1 MHESRTAEELI
12 EEVSRHAKENGIA
25 KVTKIGVSLG
35 KESHIT
41 EEALNSWFD
50 LLKKNTIAEQAV
62 LEIELG
68 EGTSILLLSLE
79 GEEMPC
85 SQAESA

>member
-12 EEVSRHAKENGIA
+12 EEVSHHAKENGIA

-62 LEIELG
+62 LEIEPV
-68 EGTSILLLSLE
+68 EGSSILLLSLE
-79 GEEMPC
+79 GEETPC

>member
-1 MHESRTAEELI
+1 MHESHTAEELI
-12 EEVSRHAKENGIA
+12 EEVSHHARENGIA
-25 KVTKIGVSLG
+25 RVTKIWVSLG

-41 EEALNSWFD
+41 EEALSSWFD
-50 LLKKNTIAEQAV
+50 LLKKGTLAEQAV
-62 LEIELG
+62 LEIEAG
-68 EGTSILLLSLE
+68 EGSSILLLSLE

>member
-1 MHESRTAEELI
+1 MHESHTAEELI
-12 EEVSRHAKENGIA
+12 EEVSHHARENGIA
-25 KVTKIGVSLG
+25 RVTKIGVSLG

-50 LLKKNTIAEQAV
+50 LLKKGTIAEQAV
-62 LEIELG
+62 LGIEHG
-68 EGTSILLLSLE
+68 EGSSILLLSLE